1 MSLFTVTRSRDD
13 GSIWPAAGAW
23 PTATEIARAGRRRGR
38 ALAQWGTVRTIEGYA
53 GCRLQTELTALLV

>member
-1 MSLFTVTRSRDD
+1 MTAAF
-13 GSIWPAAGAW
+13 GPAAGAW
-23 PTATEIARAGRRRGR
+23 PTATEIAR